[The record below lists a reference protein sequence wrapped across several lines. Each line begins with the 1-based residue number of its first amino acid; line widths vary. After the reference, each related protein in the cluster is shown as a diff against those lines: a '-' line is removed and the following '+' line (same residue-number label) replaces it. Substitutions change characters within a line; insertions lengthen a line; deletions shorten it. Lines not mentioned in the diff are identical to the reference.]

1 MYDNVVDD
9 DDNVDGDD
17 DDDEDGIRSQAVPF
31 CFLFADIVQ
40 VHDFRWFFLLV
51 FESSIVI
58 FDVRMY
64 ISCLGPVVRWSPELI
79 ALSAQQA
86 VDSAIIWATH
96 KSLKSL

>member
-40 VHDFRWFFLLV
+40 VHDFR
-51 FESSIVI
+51 
-58 FDVRMY
+58 
-64 ISCLGPVVRWSPELI
+64 
-79 ALSAQQA
+79 
-86 VDSAIIWATH
+86 
-96 KSLKSL
+96 